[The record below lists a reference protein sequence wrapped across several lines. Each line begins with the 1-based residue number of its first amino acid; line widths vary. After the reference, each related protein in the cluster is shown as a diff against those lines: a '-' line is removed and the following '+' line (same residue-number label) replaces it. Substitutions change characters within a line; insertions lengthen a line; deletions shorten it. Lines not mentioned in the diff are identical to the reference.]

1 MAVISARVNDQS
13 KAQAEA
19 IANEIGLPL
28 STVINIFLNRFIA
41 EKGFPFDV
49 KVPKKENPIFNKSE
63 LETLAVKAIK
73 NHTSASALPVSAYVD
88 PKDHMLRHTKS
99 EG

>member
-19 IANEIGLPL
+19 IANEIGLSL

-49 KVPKKENPIFNKSE
+49 KIQKTENPIFDKKE
-63 LETLAVKAIK
+63 LEELVIQAIK
-73 NHTSASALPVSAYVD
+73 NHTTTPALPASAYID
-88 PKDHMLRHTKS
+88 PNDNIIRHTKS